1 MIVYDN
7 KSWILSLLCRKSGSV
22 FPRVFPFG
30 LLSAALGLCFSLEV
44 IELPRDMISHPFVMQ
59 VYSIIL
65 GYVIVF
71 RTNMALT
78 RYWEGMTSVQQM
90 ISMWSDA
97 FLNSISFFDVSI
109 NAAKDQAES
118 QSILVAS
125 KLQVLHWFSLLACVA
140 VDTIQCG
147 RETDELGELS
157 TRIDVAFKGM
167 SALELQEA
175 PADQPVLKER
185 RTWRHPHSGPAVD
198 MRVSVVGQLTPAE
211 QDELRKAMDPIFLV
225 CRWILQE
232 MTALVV
238 AKHLRVPSPILSRI
252 YQQLSNGM
260 LGFHQALKVAIVPFP
275 FPFAQMITLLL
286 VGFLFFCPMMTA
298 IFTRSSILCPILTFL
313 AVTGYW
319 GLNEITVEL
328 EEPFGDDSNDLPI
341 VLLQRSFVAMLVDQ
355 CRADVDQISKSMAW
369 GRQQDEEQ
377 PVRPRDEVAILELNS
392 ELARRGIK
400 SRFETH
406 LSLRDLQAYASLDVL
421 ERKFQSFDVAM
432 VILPIVQRFLLNRA
446 TKDVTMMSLPMD
458 APALED
464 KQSLAVP
471 HATALARP
479 TTADSVSNLDDRE
492 PDSAAQPAGP
502 PAKLGGAVGLS
513 SSLPGSSPVR
523 PAAWDLGGS
532 HPNAP
537 DFEELMDN

>member
-7 KSWILSLLCRKSGSV
+7 KSWVLSLLCKKSGSV
-22 FPRVFPFG
+22 FPRVFPYG
-30 LLSAALGLCFSLEV
+30 LLSAALALAFSLEV
-44 IELPRDMISHPFVMQ
+44 FKLPGDIISHPFVMQ
-59 VYSIIL
+59 IYSIIL

-109 NAAKDQAES
+109 NAAKDHTES
-118 QSILVAS
+118 ANILLAS
-125 KLQVLHWFSLLACVA
+125 KMQVLHWFSLLACVA

-147 RETDELGELS
+147 RDSEEMGDLT
-157 TRIDVAFKGM
+157 TRIEVAFAGLAV
-167 SALELQEA
+167 SELREARASVVDLE
-175 PADQPVLKER
+175 ER
-185 RTWRHPHSGPAVD
+185 RSWRHQEPEKGPPSE
-198 MRVSVVGQLTPAE
+198 MKVSVVGQLTSAE
-211 QDELRKAMDPIFLV
+211 KDELLKAMDPIFLV

-232 MTALVV
+232 MTALIV
-238 AKHLRVPSPILSRI
+238 AKHLRIPSPILSRI

-298 IFTRSSILCPILTFL
+298 IFTTSSVLCPILTFL

-341 VLLQRSFVAMLVDQ
+341 VLLQRSFVCMLIDQ
-355 CRADVDQISKSMAW
+355 CRADVDSISKSMAW
-369 GRQQDEEQ
+369 GRQQDEQQ
-377 PVRPRDEVAILELNS
+377 PPRPRDEVAILELNN
-392 ELARRGIK
+392 ELQRRGIK

-406 LSLRDLQAYASLDVL
+406 LSLRDLQAYANLDVL

-446 TKDVTMMSLPMD
+446 TKEVTTMSLPLD
-458 APALED
+458 APALD
-464 KQSLAVP
+464 DALPGP
-471 HATALARP
+471 HSAALARP
-479 TTADSVSNLDDRE
+479 GTADSVSNLDMDRE

-502 PAKLGGAVGLS
+502 PAKLGGSMTTALQAR
-513 SSLPGSSPVR
+513 PV
-523 PAAWDLGGS
+523 AWDLGGS

-537 DFEELMDN
+537 DQFEDT